1 MLPAL
6 LPCII
11 VTLQRA
17 LANSAINTGTCHPLA
32 NALPALEAKDVWF
45 TSNCVFVSR
54 KCGQKERS
62 KERKVTAVNGV
73 KTFFFFFYSSSSSSI
88 CEFYR
93 YLMFLF
99 IYFLKFVLTTIAS
112 FNESATIS
120 GFSEVQCPY
129 WSREGVWP
137 RQRSRV
143 ARSLAR
149 SLAFSSSGSMR
160 LYRSCGNAFNS
171 YSNGFITGDIFLQN
185 DSPPRLPCAPL
196 PTPAHSHSCSDSH
209 YALSTKLNFQP
220 KPFKCLECWKWPWF
234 YPLHKTAWRR
244 TRRRKALFL
253 NEISAMRSG
262 ALHAP
267 RIL

>member
-1 MLPAL
+1 MLPAP

-11 VTLQRA
+11 VTLRRA
-17 LANSAINTGTCHPLA
+17 LANSAINTGTRHALA
-32 NALPALEAKDVWF
+32 EAFPALEAVDFGF
-45 TSNCVFVSR
+45 TSNCVFISR
-54 KCGQKERS
+54 KCGLGRC
-62 KERKVTAVNGV
+62 KERKVTVEKQWKN
-73 KTFFFFFYSSSSSSI
+73 FFSFFYSSSKPGI
-88 CEFYR
+88 CKFYQH
-93 YLMFLF
+93 LIFF
-99 IYFLKFVLTTIAS
+99 FSKKFVLTTIAS

-120 GFSEVQCPY
+120 GFSGVQCPY

-149 SLAFSSSGSMR
+149 SLLSLSSIGSMR

-185 DSPPRLPCAPL
+185 DSPPLPSRAPL

-220 KPFKCLECWKWPWF
+220 EPFKCLECWKWPWF
-234 YPLHKTAWRR
+234 YPLHKIAWRR

-267 RIL
+267 